1 MCRVNTPAEGGKGD
15 RSSLRPQDSN
25 RSETGEEGWERGRQ
39 GLRTEA
45 RAALGS
51 RPWPKQ
57 VCDVGVGRGRGDHKI
72 WNQNERDQSEG

>member
-15 RSSLRPQDSN
+15 QSSLRPQDSN

-51 RPWPKQ
+51 RQWPKQ